1 MARVEKLSF
10 DAYNESEVLKTAVE
24 NYKQRTGHYPERVLA
39 DQIYRNRSN
48 LNFCK
53 EHGIRLSGKR
63 LADQSNKKLTRN
75 SNTRTTQTVLK

>member
-24 NYKQRTGHYPERVLA
+24 NYKHRTGHYPERVLA

-75 SNTRTTQTVLK
+75 PNTRTTQTVLK